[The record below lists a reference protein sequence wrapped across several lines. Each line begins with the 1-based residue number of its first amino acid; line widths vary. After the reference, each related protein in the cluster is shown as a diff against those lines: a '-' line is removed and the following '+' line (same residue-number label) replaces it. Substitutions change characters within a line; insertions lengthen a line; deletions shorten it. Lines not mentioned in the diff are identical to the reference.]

1 MGKCF
6 GGSGN
11 KLAGNLNMMGY
22 SNTSLADQNRL
33 RDAVHKAH
41 VDTQT
46 LSKQGAKMLGGRQM
60 NGRLSGN
67 RQ

>member
-1 MGKCF
+1 MGESF
-6 GGSGN
+6 SESGD

-46 LSKQGAKMLGGRQM
+46 LSKHGDEMLGDLQM
-60 NGRLSGN
+60 NGRLSGD